1 MILGARKQKKKF
13 PGIIISAYVSYEAYD
28 RLERLS
34 RELGTS
40 KSEAIEIAI
49 LAVFEALKI
58 IQHLPTTH
66 RESYKNTELN
76 EETALKAQT
85 AE

>member
-1 MILGARKQKKKF
+1 MILGMRKQKKKA

-34 RELGTS
+34 EELGTS

-58 IQHLPTTH
+58 FQHLPTSY
-66 RESYKNTELN
+66 RESCRNTEPN
-76 EETALKAQT
+76 EETTLEAQT

>member
-1 MILGARKQKKKF
+1 MLIGTKAQKKKA
-13 PGIIISAYVSYEAYD
+13 PGIIVSAYISYEAYD

-34 RELGTS
+34 SELQTS

-58 IQHLPTTH
+58 IQQLPSNY
-66 RESYKNTELN
+66 REGLKNAKLS
-76 EETALKAQT
+76 EETLK
-85 AE
+85 